1 MARARKKGATVTTRN
16 RLKDLFDAAKI
27 QAALLDAV
35 RSFLLVSISVAL
47 GLGIPILDLSG
58 GDFRVIV
65 SAGIASALQTIVKF
79 LDPEQ
84 KEYGITN

>member
-1 MARARKKGATVTTRN
+1 MTTETKKGDHVPTQNRVKRLLTAT
-16 RLKDLFDAAKI
+16 KI
-27 QAALLDAV
+27 QAALLDAA

-47 GLGIPILDLSG
+47 GLGIPILDLGG
-58 GDFRVIV
+58 GDFRVIL

>member
-1 MARARKKGATVTTRN
+1 MSKRSKLV
-16 RLKDLFDAAKI
+16 DWFDAVQI

-58 GDFRVIV
+58 GDFRVIA

-84 KEYGITN
+84 QEYGITR

>member
-1 MARARKKGATVTTRN
+1 MANGN